1 MPSAFCKASFSPLV
15 IQHDI
20 FLNIIHF
27 PLPISF
33 DSALL
38 RVVVHNTYPGEGEL
52 VEGENALVE
61 LGDCYLIYFRL
72 LSYLK

>member
-20 FLNIIHF
+20 FLNILHF

-38 RVVVHNTYPGEGEL
+38 RVDVHNNYPGEEL
-52 VEGENALVE
+52 VEDENALVE
-61 LGDCYLIYFRL
+61 LGDYYLI
-72 LSYLK
+72 